1 MAMSSRPLLVLLVG
15 SVVAIKPECGKPTL
29 LTLRGGVIDNNG
41 AYRRPGYAYRP
52 QGPAPAQGG
61 SFLSDLSNEQEQMS
75 DAERV
80 YVVQQFRQRS
90 VQKAFLKR
98 VYAILS
104 VQLAATM
111 GLAIT
116 IRANRAL
123 LLLLLRQQW
132 VLYLVFLGSLLTLSL
147 SRKAREEAPLNGLL
161 LSAFTLAQG
170 AMVGVMTSM
179 FPAQVR
185 GRGRARVGA
194 GLGPGLALALALA
207 LGLGFGLA
215 NPNPN
220 PHRAAGDPRGRRD
233 RSGDGQPQ
241 RVCYDHQARLHRLW

>member
-1 MAMSSRPLLVLLVG
+1 MSRCLLVLLVG
-15 SVVAIKPECGKPTL
+15 SVVAIKPECGKPRL

-80 YVVQQFRQRS
+80 YVVQQFRHRT

-111 GLAIT
+111 GLAL
-116 IRANRAL
+116 AL
-123 LLLLLRQQW
+123 A
-132 VLYLVFLGSLLTLSL
+132 LTL
-147 SRKAREEAPLNGLL
+147 
-161 LSAFTLAQG
+161 TL
-170 AMVGVMTSM
+170 T
-179 FPAQVR
+179 
-185 GRGRARVGA
+185 
-194 GLGPGLALALALA
+194 LTLTLALALALT
-207 LGLGFGLA
+207 LTLA
-215 NPNPN
+215 
-220 PHRAAGDPRGRRD
+220 
-233 RSGDGQPQ
+233 
-241 RVCYDHQARLHRLW
+241 

>member
-41 AYRRPGYAYRP
+41 AYRRPGYTYRP

-185 GRGRARVGA
+185 GRGRARV
-194 GLGPGLALALALA
+194 
-207 LGLGFGLA
+207 
-215 NPNPN
+215 
-220 PHRAAGDPRGRRD
+220 RGRVRA
-233 RSGDGQPQ
+233 RASVSVGVGV
-241 RVCYDHQARLHRLW
+241 RVRVWVS

>member
-1 MAMSSRPLLVLLVG
+1 MTPLLVLLLG
-15 SVVAIKPECGKPTL
+15 SVVAIKPESGKPTL

-41 AYRRPGYAYRP
+41 AYRRPGYTYRP
-52 QGPAPAQGG
+52 QGPAPTQG

-80 YVVQQFRQRS
+80 YVVQQFRQHS

-111 GLAIT
+111 ALAIT

-132 VLYLVFLGSLLTLSL
+132 LLYLVFLGSLLTLSL

-170 AMVGVMTSM
+170 AMVGVLTSM
-179 FPAQVR
+179 FPAQVGVGVGVGVEGR
-185 GRGRARVGA
+185 GRGRG
-194 GLGPGLALALALA
+194 
-207 LGLGFGLA
+207 
-215 NPNPN
+215 
-220 PHRAAGDPRGRRD
+220 
-233 RSGDGQPQ
+233 
-241 RVCYDHQARLHRLW
+241 

>member
-1 MAMSSRPLLVLLVG
+1 MVMARRLLVLLVG
-15 SVVAIKPECGKPTL
+15 SAAAIKPECGKPTL

-41 AYRRPGYAYRP
+41 AYRRPGYTYRP

-80 YVVQQFRQRS
+80 YVVQQFRERS

-132 VLYLVFLGSLLTLSL
+132 LLYLVFLGSLLTLSL

-161 LSAFTLAQG
+161 LSAFTLAQ
-170 AMVGVMTSM
+170 
-179 FPAQVR
+179 VR
-185 GRGRARVGA
+185 VRV
-194 GLGPGLALALALA
+194 
-207 LGLGFGLA
+207 
-215 NPNPN
+215 
-220 PHRAAGDPRGRRD
+220 
-233 RSGDGQPQ
+233 
-241 RVCYDHQARLHRLW
+241 

>member
-1 MAMSSRPLLVLLVG
+1 MMAMSRRLLVLLVG
-15 SVVAIKPECGKPTL
+15 SVVAIKPECGKPRL

-75 DAERV
+75 DTERV

-132 VLYLVFLGSLLTLSL
+132 LLYLVFLGSLLTLSL

-161 LSAFTLAQG
+161 LSVFTLAQG
-170 AMVGVMTSM
+170 AMVGVLTSM
-179 FPAQVR
+179 FPAQV
-185 GRGRARVGA
+185 
-194 GLGPGLALALALA
+194 
-207 LGLGFGLA
+207 
-215 NPNPN
+215 
-220 PHRAAGDPRGRRD
+220 
-233 RSGDGQPQ
+233 
-241 RVCYDHQARLHRLW
+241 